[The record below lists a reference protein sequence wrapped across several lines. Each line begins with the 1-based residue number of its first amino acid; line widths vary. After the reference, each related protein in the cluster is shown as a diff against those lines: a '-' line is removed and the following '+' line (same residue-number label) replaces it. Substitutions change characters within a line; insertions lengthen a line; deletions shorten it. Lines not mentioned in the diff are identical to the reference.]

1 MRIDISFLPVLAA
14 AFLLTFARVGTMV
27 MLLPGVG
34 ELNLPSRVR
43 LSIALV
49 LTAIL
54 LPAHQKAYAV
64 DLNALGPVIVLLIQE
79 LIVGAV
85 LGLTARL
92 AISALQI
99 AGSVVAQQL
108 GLGFVTAVDPPQ
120 NQQGLLVGNFLT
132 LLGITLIFATDL
144 HHLVIAA
151 MNDSYTIFA
160 PREMPLVGDAAH
172 HVTRIIAT
180 SFRIGIQLSAP
191 FLVFGLL
198 FNLGLGVLSR
208 LMPQMQ
214 VFFIGLPLSI
224 LLGFL
229 LLVLVIGAMMGTF
242 AGYLEGVVGALAPHT
257 RPKRWPK
264 TPTTPI
270 NQKTR
275 HKSAWRR
282 RSSVATWSRAR

>member
-1 MRIDISFLPVLAA
+1 MRIDISFLPALAA
-14 AFLLTFARVGTMV
+14 AFLLAFARVGTMI
-27 MLLPGVG
+27 MLLPGIG
-34 ELNLPSRVR
+34 EMSVPSRVR
-43 LSIALV
+43 LAMALV

-54 LPAHQKAYAV
+54 LPAHQKAYTV
-64 DLNALGPVIVLLIQE
+64 DLNALGPVLLVLFQE
-79 LIVGAV
+79 LIIGAV

-108 GLGFVTAVDPPQ
+108 GLGFVTAVDPSQ

-132 LLGITLIFATDL
+132 VLGITLIFATDL
-144 HHLVIAA
+144 HHLVIAGL
-151 MNDSYTIFA
+151 NDSYTIFA
-160 PREMPLVGDAAH
+160 PGEMPIVGDVAQH
-172 HVTRIIAT
+172 ITRIIAT
-180 SFRIGIQLSAP
+180 SFRIGIQLAAP

-229 LLVLVIGAMMGTF
+229 LLLLVIGAMMGTF
-242 AGYLEGVVGALAPHT
+242 TGYLENVLRDLAP
-257 RPKRWPK
+257 RG
-264 TPTTPI
+264 
-270 NQKTR
+270 
-275 HKSAWRR
+275 
-282 RSSVATWSRAR
+282 

>member
-1 MRIDISFLPVLAA
+1 MRVDISFLPAIAA

-34 ELNLPSRVR
+34 EMNLPSRVR

-49 LTAIL
+49 LSALL

-64 DLNALGPVIVLLIQE
+64 DLSALGPVIVLLFQE
-79 LIVGAV
+79 LIIGAV

-92 AISALQI
+92 AISALQVT
-99 AGSVVAQQL
+99 GSVVAQQL
-108 GLGFVTAVDPPQ
+108 GLGFVTAVDPTQ

-132 LLGITLIFATDL
+132 VLGITLVFATDL

-151 MNDSYTIFA
+151 MNDSYKIFQ
-160 PREMPLVGDAAH
+160 PGELPLVGDAAQ
-172 HVTRIIAT
+172 HVTRVIAT
-180 SFRIGIQLSAP
+180 AFRIGIQLAAP

-208 LMPQMQ
+208 LMPQIQ

-224 LLGFL
+224 LLGL
-229 LLVLVIGAMMGTF
+229 LLLLLVIGAMMGTF
-242 AGYLEGVVGALAPHT
+242 VSYLQGVLVDLAPGG
-257 RPKRWPK
+257 
-264 TPTTPI
+264 
-270 NQKTR
+270 
-275 HKSAWRR
+275 
-282 RSSVATWSRAR
+282 

>member
-1 MRIDISFLPVLAA
+1 MRMDISFLPALAA

-34 ELNLPSRVR
+34 EMSVPSRVR
-43 LSIALV
+43 LTMALV

-54 LPAHQKAYAV
+54 LPAHQKAYVV
-64 DLNALGPVIVLLIQE
+64 DLKAIGPVLVVLFQE
-79 LIVGAV
+79 LVVGAV

-92 AISALQI
+92 AIAALQV

-108 GLGFVTAVDPPQ
+108 GLGFVTAVDPTQ

-132 LLGITLIFATDL
+132 VLGVTLIFATDL
-144 HHLVIAA
+144 HHLVIAGL
-151 MNDSYTIFA
+151 NDSYLIFQ
-160 PREMPLVGDAAH
+160 PGEMPIVGDVAQH
-172 HVTRIIAT
+172 ITHVIAT

-242 AGYLEGVVGALAPHT
+242 TGYLEGVLGDLAPH
-257 RPKRWPK
+257 
-264 TPTTPI
+264 
-270 NQKTR
+270 
-275 HKSAWRR
+275 S
-282 RSSVATWSRAR
+282 